1 MRDRL
6 CERHNSRVM
15 TRIKPCHSERSS
27 PIRLRIGGT
36 VEEPRVP
43 RKRDPL
49 RPEGLENDNAFAS
62 ISFNPVLGEVPM
74 SRSNMFFALLLL
86 IASVVTAAATA
97 CNGKSSQQPAIMQAA
112 QASPVKRYQLKGK
125 VVSIDKQ
132 AKMANIDA
140 EAIPGFMDAMTM
152 PYPIKPETD
161 LDKLQPGDVVTGD
174 VVVQDDNSWLENVV
188 VTGHAASSQK

>member
-1 MRDRL
+1 
-6 CERHNSRVM
+6 
-15 TRIKPCHSERSS
+15 
-27 PIRLRIGGT
+27 
-36 VEEPRVP
+36 
-43 RKRDPL
+43 
-49 RPEGLENDNAFAS
+49 
-62 ISFNPVLGEVPM
+62 
-74 SRSNMFFALLLL
+74 
-86 IASVVTAAATA
+86 
-97 CNGKSSQQPAIMQAA
+97 MQAA